1 MVVCRDC
8 LHEGGHAARCPA
20 CGSPRLL
27 ADPGPALA
35 IAHVDCDAFYAAVE
49 KRDYPELR
57 DKPVIVGGGRR
68 GVVTTACYVARI
80 DGVRSA
86 MPMFKALTAC
96 PHAVVVKPRMDRY
109 VEVGREVRRLMRD
122 LTPAIEPVSID
133 EAFLDLSGTDRVH
146 GASPAV
152 TLVRFAHRVEAELG
166 ITVSVGLAPNKF
178 LAKVASDLE
187 KPRGFTVI
195 RSDEA
200 RTFLAER
207 TVGII
212 PGIGAAAQ
220 ARLARAGIVLIRH
233 LTERPAADLAQVVGR
248 DAERLRSLAVGVD
261 GRPVR
266 LSREA
271 KGGVGGNHA
280 QRRSRRLRGVA
291 ACSLAPERA
300 GRPTAEALG
309 TCRTQRHAEA
319 QEPHVQAPH
328 ARPLRAAADAA
339 RHAPLR
345 GGAASPARRM
355 RRHDLPPHRDRRVRP
370 LRWRGG

>member
-1 MVVCRDC
+1 MVVCRGC

-57 DKPVIVGGGRR
+57 DKPDRRGRPG

-152 TLVRFAHRVEAELG
+152 TLIRFAHRVEAELG

-220 ARLARAGIVLIRH
+220 ARLARTGIVLIRH

-271 KGGVGGNHA
+271 KGVSAETTLNA
-280 QRRSRRLRGVA
+280 D
-291 ACSLAPERA
+291 LADYD
-300 GRPTAEALG
+300 AL
-309 TCRTQRHAEA
+309 Q
-319 QEPHVQAPH
+319 PV
-328 ARPLRAAADAA
+328 L
-339 RHAPLR
+339 
-345 GGAASPARRM
+345 
-355 RRHDLPPHRDRRVRP
+355 
-370 LRWRGG
+370 

>member
-8 LHEGGHAARCPA
+8 LHEGGHAPRCPA

-57 DKPVIVGGGRR
+57 DKPVIVGGGQR
-68 GVVTTACYVARI
+68 GVVTRACYIARI

-86 MPMFKALTAC
+86 MPIFKALTAC

-166 ITVSVGLAPNKF
+166 ITVSVRLAPNKF

-233 LTERPAADLAQVVGR
+233 LIPSPRIDDLMRVL
-248 DAERLRSLAVGVD
+248 RL
-261 GRPVR
+261 
-266 LSREA
+266 
-271 KGGVGGNHA
+271 
-280 QRRSRRLRGVA
+280 
-291 ACSLAPERA
+291 
-300 GRPTAEALG
+300 
-309 TCRTQRHAEA
+309 
-319 QEPHVQAPH
+319 
-328 ARPLRAAADAA
+328 AR
-339 RHAPLR
+339 
-345 GGAASPARRM
+345 
-355 RRHDLPPHRDRRVRP
+355 
-370 LRWRGG
+370 W

>member
-1 MVVCRDC
+1 
-8 LHEGGHAARCPA
+8 
-20 CGSPRLL
+20 
-27 ADPGPALA
+27 
-35 IAHVDCDAFYAAVE
+35 
-49 KRDYPELR
+49 
-57 DKPVIVGGGRR
+57 
-68 GVVTTACYVARI
+68 
-80 DGVRSA
+80 
-86 MPMFKALTAC
+86 
-96 PHAVVVKPRMDRY
+96 
-109 VEVGREVRRLMRD
+109 
-122 LTPAIEPVSID
+122 
-133 EAFLDLSGTDRVH
+133 VH

-212 PGIGAAAQ
+212 PGIGVAAQ

-271 KGGVGGNHA
+271 KGVSAETTLNADLADYEALQPVLWRLSERVALRLKRSGLAGRSVTLKLKNRTFRLGTRARSGLPPTQLATRLYEAALPLLRAECDGTTFRLIGIGASDLCDGTEADRGDLADAGVVRDA
-280 QRRSRRLRGVA
+280 QREAAIDRLR
-291 ACSLAPERA
+291 ERF
-300 GRPTAEALG
+300 GP
-309 TCRTQRHAEA
+309 
-319 QEPHVQAPH
+319 
-328 ARPLRAAADAA
+328 DAV
-339 RHAPLR
+339 RRGLSLR
-345 GGAASPARRM
+345 GPQR
-355 RRHDLPPHRDRRVRP
+355 
-370 LRWRGG
+370 